1 MLNRDG
7 YVTFAVIQLS
17 SFIHSY
23 CGGGCFKT
31 YFLKKDTP
39 SSISTS
45 ILRTVFF
52 VFFSSKSFKKMLKK
66 KKSVLLLPSVWR
78 EECSLY
84 IKSLLL
90 ELIDIKI
97 WVSAAKELHATPS
110 FISSVLMHFFGPALW
125 LVAS

>member
-39 SSISTS
+39 PSVSTS

-66 KKSVLLLPSVWR
+66 KICVIVTFCMERRMFS
-78 EECSLY
+78 
-84 IKSLLL
+84 I
-90 ELIDIKI
+90 
-97 WVSAAKELHATPS
+97 H
-110 FISSVLMHFFGPALW
+110 
-125 LVAS
+125 